1 MGAGAGWLCWE
12 RVWRAMGSGTCV
24 GGQVGG
30 VGAARGGTLRA
41 AVGIVNKEVGGGT
54 LGAAVG
60 GTLGSAAGGTV
71 GQQWGPPLEL
81 GMVWQPWLGAC
92 KSGGAATP
100 RWGPM

>member
-1 MGAGAGWLCWE
+1 
-12 RVWRAMGSGTCV
+12 MGSGTCV

-54 LGAAVG
+54 LGEAVE

-71 GQQWGPPLEL
+71 GAAVGTTFGAGDGVAALVG
-81 GMVWQPWLGAC
+81 GM
-92 KSGGAATP
+92 
-100 RWGPM
+100 